1 MDDYPPSFFN
11 RLIDPRLAASG
22 RCRFT
27 LGQMEAAVLHD
38 LEELLNAKRPPE
50 EYFEGL
56 TFVGRSI
63 ANYGLRDMTHKDA
76 NSSAVRQELS
86 EHILDVI
93 QTYEPRLKDIQVVPR
108 PLDEV
113 KSEQGSGFRLGA
125 VYFRIV
131 ATLNVDPTPI
141 EGVVFD
147 TMLEL
152 STGHHNVSSPGVSS

>member
-11 RLIDPRLAASG
+11 RLTDAGLPAN
-22 RCRFT
+22 RCRYS
-27 LGQMEAAVLHD
+27 LGQMEAAVLRD

-56 TFVGRSI
+56 PLVGRSI
-63 ANYGLRDMTHKDA
+63 ANFGLRDMTHKDGNA
-76 NSSAVRQELS
+76 VAVRQELS
-86 EHILDVI
+86 EHILSVI
-93 QTYEPRLKDIQVVPR
+93 ETFEPRLKNVQVIPR
-108 PLDEV
+108 SVDEV